1 MLVIFLLRY
10 FQIFLY
16 PLLSEQFH
24 CKQHRRNACIYL
36 FFFRSGTQH
45 PEPLIAHSSHKS
57 LTTLITRERIT
68 ALNHKSKKKITLEI
82 IDLKDDEGQA
92 KGTLVRFGMP
102 LG

>member
-24 CKQHRRNACIYL
+24 CKQHRRNAGIYL
-36 FFFRSGTQH
+36 FFFRSGAQH

-57 LTTLITRERIT
+57 LTTLITRERIA
-68 ALNHKSKKKITLEI
+68 ALNCRSKKKIMLEI
-82 IDLKDDEGQA
+82 IDLSDDEGNARGSQ
-92 KGTLVRFGMP
+92 VRFAMP
-102 LG
+102 